1 MNISKEKHS
10 FIINTFLFLI
20 ASTQIFRLPC
30 TVIMICFS
38 FYSLLSYNLMS
49 FPKGALKYIL
59 IIAIPLLLEIIY
71 FWNNDDFYLGIKSLE
86 KYTSLLLFPI
96 FIIGNKKNI
105 KLYSLLKAYSVA
117 TTLILLMFLIRY
129 YFVYHEFFLSF
140 YYGMNMWQ
148 MGYHFAN
155 TIGIHAPAL
164 NMHLAFVSICNLYF
178 SISIFKIKK
187 HFLLKIL
194 HMLLFVLS
202 FILILI
208 INTRIALLV
217 SFIGYLLVII
227 FLFLKNKNIRH
238 LIKTTS
244 IFIFIIS
251 IILIVFIKNN
261 HFMEQKYNRMI
272 FDKFE
277 MIGKLDQIKR
287 PEVEIY
293 SSLVTRLTIWK
304 STIDLAN
311 EHLLYGVGSSNSKKE
326 LFKFYKKTNQK
337 FLSKYQFP
345 VHNQYLDYLLKFGI
359 LGTIGAFVYIGF
371 IGYIGLKSKNVIVI
385 AFFLLFFISNLTDDF
400 LIRFDGIVFSGF
412 WISVFAGHY
421 LKTKKENL
429 ILL

>member
-38 FYSLLSYNLMS
+38 FYSLLFYNLMS
-49 FPKGALKYIL
+49 FPKGALKYVL

-86 KYTSLLLFPI
+86 KYISLLLFPI

-117 TTLILLMFLIRY
+117 TTLILLLFLIRY
-129 YFVYHEFFLSF
+129 YFVYQEFFLIF
-140 YYGMNMWQ
+140 YYGMNIWQ

-164 NMHLAFVSICNLYF
+164 NMHLAFVSICNFYF

-194 HMLLFVLS
+194 HTLLFVLS

-217 SFIGYLLVII
+217 SFIGYFLVIT
-227 FLFLKNKNIRH
+227 FFFLKNKNIHH
-238 LIKTTS
+238 LIKITS
-244 IFIFIIS
+244 IFIIIIS
-251 IILIVFIKNN
+251 VILIVFIKNN
-261 HFMEQKYNRMI
+261 HFMEQKLYREQNSI
-272 FDKFE
+272 IIAEKQ
-277 MIGKLDQIKR
+277 KLYREQNKDILAKKQSIAYQANKVIIAEKQKLYR
-287 PEVEIY
+287 EQNKVEINQRRKEHRLAKKLL
-293 SSLVTRLTIWK
+293 SVVSL
-304 STIDLAN
+304 
-311 EHLLYGVGSSNSKKE
+311 
-326 LFKFYKKTNQK
+326 
-337 FLSKYQFP
+337 
-345 VHNQYLDYLLKFGI
+345 
-359 LGTIGAFVYIGF
+359 
-371 IGYIGLKSKNVIVI
+371 
-385 AFFLLFFISNLTDDF
+385 
-400 LIRFDGIVFSGF
+400 
-412 WISVFAGHY
+412 
-421 LKTKKENL
+421 
-429 ILL
+429 

>member
-1 MNISKEKHS
+1 MNISTPKHS
-10 FIINTFLFLI
+10 FILNAFLLLI
-20 ASTQIFRLPC
+20 ASTLIFRMPC
-30 TVIMICFS
+30 TVIIICFS
-38 FYSLLSYNLMS
+38 FYGLLFHKKLS
-49 FPKGALKYIL
+49 FTKGSLKYIL
-59 IIAIPLLLEIIY
+59 IIAIPLLLEIVY

-86 KYTSLLLFPI
+86 KSITLLLFPI
-96 FIIGNKKNI
+96 FIIGNQKYI
-105 KLYSLLKAYSVA
+105 KFYSLLKAYSA
-117 TTLILLMFLIRY
+117 TTTLILLVFLIRY
-129 YFVYHEFFLSF
+129 YFEYNQFFLSF

-164 NMHLAFVSICNLYF
+164 NMHLAFVSICNFYF
-178 SISIFKIKK
+178 SISIFKINKN
-187 HFLLKIL
+187 FLLKIL
-194 HMLLFVLS
+194 HILLFLLS

-208 INTRIALLV
+208 INTRIALLG
-217 SFIGYLLVII
+217 SFIGYFFVII
-227 FLFLKNKNIRH
+227 SLSLKNKNIRY

-261 HFMEQKYNRMI
+261 NFMEQKYNRMI

-277 MIGKLDQIKR
+277 MIGKLDKIER

-311 EHLLYGVGSSNSKKE
+311 EHLLYGVGSSNSRKE
-326 LFKFYKKTNQK
+326 LINYYKKTNQK
-337 FLSKYQFP
+337 FLLKHQFP
-345 VHNQYLDYLLKFGI
+345 VHNQYLDFLLKFGL
-359 LGTIGAFVYIGF
+359 LGTLGVLVYIGF
-371 IGYIGLKSKNVIVI
+371 IGYIGIKSKNVIVF
-385 AFFLLFFISNLTDDF
+385 AFFLLFFLSNLTDDF

-412 WISVFAGHY
+412 WISVFTGYY

>member
-1 MNISKEKHS
+1 M
-10 FIINTFLFLI
+10 
-20 ASTQIFRLPC
+20 
-30 TVIMICFS
+30 
-38 FYSLLSYNLMS
+38 
-49 FPKGALKYIL
+49 
-59 IIAIPLLLEIIY
+59 
-71 FWNNDDFYLGIKSLE
+71 
-86 KYTSLLLFPI
+86 
-96 FIIGNKKNI
+96 
-105 KLYSLLKAYSVA
+105 
-117 TTLILLMFLIRY
+117 
-129 YFVYHEFFLSF
+129 
-140 YYGMNMWQ
+140 
-148 MGYHFAN
+148 
-155 TIGIHAPAL
+155 
-164 NMHLAFVSICNLYF
+164 
-178 SISIFKIKK
+178 
-187 HFLLKIL
+187 
-194 HMLLFVLS
+194 
-202 FILILI
+202 
-208 INTRIALLV
+208 
-217 SFIGYLLVII
+217 
-227 FLFLKNKNIRH
+227 
-238 LIKTTS
+238 
-244 IFIFIIS
+244 S